1 MAADAC
7 EMKGLPPT
15 IICGEVFSLQLRLAD
30 VFKNGIVGQ
39 VRSCNCAPVLR
50 TDRMNS

>member
-7 EMKGLPPT
+7 EMKGLPTT
-15 IICGEVFSLQLRLAD
+15 IICGEVFTLQLRLAD

-39 VRSCNCAPVLR
+39 VRSRNCRLMLR
-50 TDRMNS
+50 LDSG